1 MSQRSQAFRA
11 QLPVVGAVAAG
22 GALGAAARY
31 AAVLAW
37 PTPAGAFP
45 WTILTVNA
53 VGCALLGALL
63 VPLTETWPWP
73 RSWPGPPWPRPGAR
87 TAVEPDEGEGAAP
100 HPLLRPFLGTGVCGG
115 FTTFSTYALDTQR
128 LLADGETARALLY
141 LGGTA
146 VTALA
151 AVWTGVALARRAV
164 RAATGAD
171 VRDRGPRR

>member
-1 MSQRSQAFRA
+1 MGFRA
-11 QLPVVGAVAAG
+11 QLPVVGAVAVG

-31 AAVLAW
+31 AATLAW

-53 VGCALLGALL
+53 AGCAFLGALM
-63 VPLTETWPWP
+63 VVATETASP
-73 RSWPGPPWPRPGAR
+73 
-87 TAVEPDEGEGAAP
+87 P

-115 FTTFSTYALDTQR
+115 FTTFSTYTLDTQR
-128 LLADGETARALLY
+128 LLATGDAPRALLY

-151 AVWTGVALARRAV
+151 AVWAGVVAARAAAARR
-164 RAATGAD
+164 R
-171 VRDRGPRR
+171 PS

>member
-1 MSQRSQAFRA
+1 MGFRA
-11 QLPVVGAVAAG
+11 QLLVVGAVAVG

-31 AAVLAW
+31 AATLAW

-53 VGCALLGALL
+53 AGCAFLGALM
-63 VPLTETWPWP
+63 VFATETASP
-73 RSWPGPPWPRPGAR
+73 
-87 TAVEPDEGEGAAP
+87 P

-115 FTTFSTYALDTQR
+115 FTTFSTYTLDTQR
-128 LLADGETARALLY
+128 LLAAGDAPRALLY

-151 AVWTGVALARRAV
+151 AVWAGVVAARVAAARR
-164 RAATGAD
+164 R
-171 VRDRGPRR
+171 PS